1 MRSASDPTCPRSRN
15 SLDKALA
22 STNYTSPF
30 YSKESAD
37 SCYRHIYL
45 ASYEALP
52 TLPVGIWEK
61 CLCKLNPTCIPNAIS
76 KVSPMHTWWS
86 SKQTAIVSHTVRYT
100 MPTSWA
106 RGTGLSSVFV
116 CFEAFYMEMHPLSV
130 IKWNKKTWVL
140 NYKIAKGGRL

>member
-22 STNYTSPF
+22 STKYTSLF

-76 KVSPMHTWWS
+76 KVSPMP
-86 SKQTAIVSHTVRYT
+86 IVIDLFQIGYLWRICPQAKYRNQLVDGGKSGR
-100 MPTSWA
+100 P
-106 RGTGLSSVFV
+106 SSVMLNKWTWDLISRWIWE
-116 CFEAFYMEMHPLSV
+116 CWGTSDIV
-130 IKWNKKTWVL
+130 IL
-140 NYKIAKGGRL
+140 CGD